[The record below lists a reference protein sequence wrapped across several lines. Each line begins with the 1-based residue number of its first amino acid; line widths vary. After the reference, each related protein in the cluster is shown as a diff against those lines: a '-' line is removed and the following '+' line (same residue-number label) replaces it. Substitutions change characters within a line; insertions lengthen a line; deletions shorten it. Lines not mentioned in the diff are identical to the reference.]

1 MATEFDTGG
10 AAAGAMSGA
19 AAGSVAGPWGT
30 AAGAVVGG
38 VVGGFAGGG
47 KKKSSGGF
55 DINAI
60 LSQIRAEYAKARVAA
75 IQSINAQAVTGRQ
88 NVIQNLANS
97 GILRSGASANQF
109 ERLEAARIGAI
120 GESEGKLAA
129 MQAGQFA
136 ELLLGL
142 NKQRISQDELEAKRR
157 AERTGALTGI
167 GSTLLLAALRSRSPG
182 STTLE
187 NGQLPKDSLMI
198 DKNIDESEFGVRN
211 DRNA

>member
-97 GILRSGASANQF
+97 GIMRSGASANQF
-109 ERLEAARIGAI
+109 ERLESARINAI
-120 GESEGKLAA
+120 GQAEGASAA
-129 MQAGQFA
+129 SQAQQFA
-136 ELLLGL
+136 SLLLGL
-142 NKQRISQDELEAKRR
+142 NQQRLSQDELEAKRR

-167 GSTLLLAALRSRSPG
+167 GSSLLLAAIRG
-182 STTLE
+182 
-187 NGQLPKDSLMI
+187 KDSST
-198 DKNIDESEFGVRN
+198 DVANTESGAGLERQ
-211 DRNA
+211 